1 MENEATIPLFPLGVV
16 LLPEMPMPLHIF
28 EPRYKMMIGEC
39 LREHK
44 SFGIVFYSGQK
55 IRSVGCTAKIVEVLK
70 RYDDGRLDIMTKGE
84 KRFYIKEL
92 YEDKPYMESK
102 VIFFDDVIEGIP
114 DALNDL
120 RQKAIELLKKM
131 GTDDEPDTDQK
142 FINSLDTR
150 IISFLL
156 ASGPGF
162 SPEERQVFLEMTST
176 EERLRKGVSAL
187 NKIYERHSLT
197 EEIKKIIG
205 GNGSVPKSLR
215 YKAQENEPPT
225 EE

>member
-1 MENEATIPLFPLGVV
+1 MGNETIIPLFPLGVV

-39 LREHK
+39 LDENK
-44 SFGIVFYSGQK
+44 PFGIVYYSGNK
-55 IRSVGCTAKIVEVLK
+55 IRSVGCSARIIEVLK

-92 YEDKPYMESK
+92 FEDKPYTESK

-131 GTDDEPDTDQK
+131 GSDNETEEELR
-142 FINSLDTR
+142 FINSLDTS

-156 ASGPGF
+156 ASGPAF
-162 SPEERQVFLEMTST
+162 SPKERQVFLEMTST
-176 EERLRKGVSAL
+176 EERLRKGISAL
-187 NKIYERHSLT
+187 SKIYEGYKLT

-205 GNGSVPKSLR
+205 GNGSVPRSLR
-215 YKAQENEPPT
+215 FRAREDGPT
-225 EE
+225 A